1 MLYKILV
8 VDDNPNF
15 CQLIAMMLMKTNY
28 EVRTASDVQEAW
40 KRLEEETPD
49 LILCDLMMP
58 EVSGFQFIGDVRQR
72 PGMSHVP
79 IIAVTAIIKQDWFAR
94 ALRLGAMKVL
104 RKPFSRRSLLIELEE
119 ALAKA
124 KA

>member
-1 MLYKILV
+1 MPYKILV

-28 EVRTASDVQEAW
+28 EVRTASDVKAAW
-40 KRLEEETPD
+40 QRLEEETPD

-58 EVSGFQFIGDVRQR
+58 EVSGFQFIGDVRQH
-72 PGMSHVP
+72 PSLGQVP
-79 IIAVTAIIKQDWFAR
+79 IIAVTAIIKQDWFSR
-94 ALRLGAMKVL
+94 ALRLGAIKVL
-104 RKPFSRRSLLIELEE
+104 RKPFSRRSLLIDLEE
-119 ALAKA
+119 TLAKT